1 MLMLNCYAYYGDGCG
16 IMECKMD
23 FFSVFKMIMV
33 ITVMVM
39 VIMVMVAINCVVSR
53 IVSYSLAAHSVKA
66 SVGCNFDSRY
76 GFDCE

>member
-1 MLMLNCYAYYGDGCG
+1 
-16 IMECKMD
+16 MD

-33 ITVMVM
+33 VMVMVM
-39 VIMVMVAINCVVSR
+39 VIMVMVAITCVVSR

-66 SVGCNFDSRY
+66 SASVGCNFNSRY